1 MDFTLTH
8 VRLLVD
14 DFRATFHFYRDLM
27 SFDYRAGDESGPYVE
42 FFAGNVVLSLFL
54 RTQMLQVL
62 SADYTPRLTHSD
74 AVLLCFNVADVDA
87 MVARLR
93 THGVSILLEPQDM
106 PEWSLRVAHFR
117 DPEGNLIE
125 VNQPL

>member
-14 DFRATFHFYRDLM
+14 DFKVAFHFYRDLM
-27 SFDYRAGDESGPYVE
+27 GFDYRAGDESGPYVE
-42 FFAGNVVLSLFL
+42 FFAGNIVLSLLL
-54 RTQMLQVL
+54 RNRMSQVL
-62 SADYTPRLTHSD
+62 SVGYAGKLAQYDP
-74 AVLLCFNVADVDA
+74 VVLCFNVANVDA

-93 THGVSILLEPQDM
+93 PQGVTILLEPQDM

-125 VNQPL
+125 INQPL

>member
-8 VRLLVD
+8 VRLLVE

-27 SFDYRAGDESGPYVE
+27 GFDYRAGDESGPYVE
-42 FFAGNVVLSLFL
+42 FFAGNIVLSLFL

-62 SADYTPRLTHSD
+62 SAEYASGLTRSD
-74 AVLLCFNVADVDA
+74 VVVLCFNVADVDA

-93 THGVSILLEPQDM
+93 THRVSILLEPQDM